1 MLVDASNIKFDICD
15 RLLNRD
21 IKHDILLLPAI
32 KKKPLYLYS
41 YEKPQL
47 LASDGFIEREVIARE
62 IASNRI
68 SCYIIYLYCSERK
81 DAVLW

>member
-1 MLVDASNIKFDICD
+1 MLQTLNLTYVTVFLIEISNMIYYYYQQ
-15 RLLNRD
+15 L
-21 IKHDILLLPAI
+21 
-32 KKKPLYLYS
+32 KKPLYLYS

>member
-1 MLVDASNIKFDICD
+1 MLQTLNLTYVTVFLIEISNMIYCYYQQ
-15 RLLNRD
+15 L
-21 IKHDILLLPAI
+21 
-32 KKKPLYLYS
+32 KKPLYLYS

>member
-1 MLVDASNIKFDICD
+1 MLQTLNLTYVTVSLIEISNMIYYYYQQ
-15 RLLNRD
+15 L
-21 IKHDILLLPAI
+21 
-32 KKKPLYLYS
+32 KKPLYLYS

>member
-1 MLVDASNIKFDICD
+1 MLQTLNLTYVTGFLTEISNMIYYYYQQ
-15 RLLNRD
+15 L
-21 IKHDILLLPAI
+21 
-32 KKKPLYLYS
+32 KKPLYLYS

-68 SCYIIYLYCSERK
+68 SCYIIYLCCSERK

>member
-1 MLVDASNIKFDICD
+1 MLQTLNLTYVTGFLTELSNMIYYYYQQ
-15 RLLNRD
+15 L
-21 IKHDILLLPAI
+21 
-32 KKKPLYLYS
+32 KKPLYLYS

-81 DAVLW
+81 DAVFW

>member
-1 MLVDASNIKFDICD
+1 MLQTLNLTYVTGFLIEISNMIYYYYQQ
-15 RLLNRD
+15 L
-21 IKHDILLLPAI
+21 
-32 KKKPLYLYS
+32 KKPLYLYS

>member
-1 MLVDASNIKFDICD
+1 MLQTLNLTYVTVFLIEISNMIYYYYQQ
-15 RLLNRD
+15 L
-21 IKHDILLLPAI
+21 
-32 KKKPLYLYS
+32 KKPLYLYS

-47 LASDGFIEREVIARE
+47 LASDGFIERKVIARE

>member
-1 MLVDASNIKFDICD
+1 MIYYYYQQL
-15 RLLNRD
+15 
-21 IKHDILLLPAI
+21 
-32 KKKPLYLYS
+32 KKKPQYLCC

-47 LASDGFIEREVIARE
+47 LTSDGFIERGVIARE

-81 DAVLW
+81 DAVL

>member
-1 MLVDASNIKFDICD
+1 MLQTFNLTYVTGFLIEISNMIYYYYQQ
-15 RLLNRD
+15 L
-21 IKHDILLLPAI
+21 
-32 KKKPLYLYS
+32 KKPLYLYS

>member
-1 MLVDASNIKFDICD
+1 MLQTLNLTYVTVFLIEISNMMYYYYQQ
-15 RLLNRD
+15 L
-21 IKHDILLLPAI
+21 
-32 KKKPLYLYS
+32 KKPLYLYS

>member
-1 MLVDASNIKFDICD
+1 MLQTLNLTYVTGFLIEISNMIYYYYQQ
-15 RLLNRD
+15 L
-21 IKHDILLLPAI
+21 
-32 KKKPLYLYS
+32 KKPLYLYS

-47 LASDGFIEREVIARE
+47 LASDGFIQREVIARE

>member
-1 MLVDASNIKFDICD
+1 MLQTLNLTYVTGFLTEISNMIYYYYQQ
-15 RLLNRD
+15 L
-21 IKHDILLLPAI
+21 
-32 KKKPLYLYS
+32 KKPLYLYS